1 MNFNFI
7 FNMIV
12 RTCGYGSQQVEKATV
27 NGPGACHA

>member
-12 RTCGYGSQQVEKATV
+12 RSSGCGSQQVENATV
-27 NGPGACHA
+27 